1 MAIRYRKQQLKLIGA
16 QSYGKWFGK
25 AVSMGEVNTKQLA
38 EEISHSTTVTRSDI
52 MAVLIELFEAMKR
65 HLQAS
70 HTVTLDEIG
79 SFKVGIKCKP
89 ADTAKDFSAANIY
102 GYRVLFKPDTKFV
115 ANGMLTEKGNRKGT
129 FVKSLLEGVK
139 VEELP
144 SATADTTE
152 NTQGKAD

>member
-1 MAIRYRKQQLKLIGA
+1 MAIFYRKQQFKIEGS

-25 AVSMGEVNTKQLA
+25 AVSMGDVDTRQLA

-70 HTVTLDEIG
+70 HTVVLDEIG
-79 SFKVGIKCKP
+79 SFKVGIKCK
-89 ADTAKDFSAANIY
+89 ATEKAEDFTSSKIS

-115 ANGMLTEKGNRKGT
+115 ANGQISLKGKRKGS

-139 VEELP
+139 AEELP
-144 SATADTTE
+144 SATTDTAESTE
-152 NTQGKAD
+152 GKTD